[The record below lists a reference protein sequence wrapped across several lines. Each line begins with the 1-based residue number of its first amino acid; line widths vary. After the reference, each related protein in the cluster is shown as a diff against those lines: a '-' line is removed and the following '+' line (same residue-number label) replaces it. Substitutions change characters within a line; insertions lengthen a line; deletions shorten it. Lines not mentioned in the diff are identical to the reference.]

1 MEKARAYDNWSP
13 IHKRM
18 YNPDG
23 SMKEE
28 YRAELMASGTTL
40 FDTFYMESRKMKEV
54 KDFEEREKNF
64 QKNWG
69 ISYTEW
75 EQSGRENLTPAQR
88 EKRQQQAL
96 DSGEELSSLPYHME
110 PDEYYD
116 YYADYPC

>member
-1 MEKARAYDNWSP
+1 MAKARAYDFWSAMD
-13 IHKRM
+13 RM
-18 YNPDG
+18 YFNRDG
-23 SMKEE
+23 TMKEDCKN
-28 YRAELMASGTTL
+28 RLLAKGTSI
-40 FDTFYMESRKMKEV
+40 FEIFMMEGEMQKKV

-75 EQSGRENLTPAQR
+75 NQSERENLTPAQQQIH
-88 EKRQQQAL
+88 QQQAL

-116 YYADYPC
+116 YYADYLC

>member
-1 MEKARAYDNWSP
+1 MERSRAYDDWSP
-13 IHKRM
+13 MHKRM

-28 YRAELMASGTTL
+28 YRKQWMESGTTL

-54 KDFEEREKNF
+54 KDFEEREQNF

-75 EQSGRENLTPAQR
+75 EQSSRENLSPAQQ

-116 YYADYPC
+116 YIADYPC